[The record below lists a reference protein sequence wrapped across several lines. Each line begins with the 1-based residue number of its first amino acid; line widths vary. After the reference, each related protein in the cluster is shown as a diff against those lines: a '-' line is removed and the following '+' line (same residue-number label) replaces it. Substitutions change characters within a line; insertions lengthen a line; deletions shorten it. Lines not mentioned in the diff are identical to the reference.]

1 MSSRPYKKSMNPFE
15 EEDDDIDDETFL
27 KNSRRPQSSFEE
39 QIQSLQEKRKEIEN
53 RTVQSTERSISILRD
68 SEQIG
73 IATAEELMRQ
83 RDQLERTDKRLD
95 EINAT
100 LRFSQ
105 KHING
110 IKSVFSSLKN
120 FVSGKSDTSS
130 PTSGSN
136 LNKAQ
141 SADTDFKENVSS
153 YDRYENHPST
163 RLYQVNNVNVP
174 SQTQA
179 SGSKNISAVLDANLQ
194 EMATSISRLKGLATD
209 LSQEIDG
216 QNELIDNIT
225 NKTETADLT
234 IQRQNKDM
242 HRILKK

>member
-1 MSSRPYKKSMNPFE
+1 MSSKPYRKTTNPFE

-27 KNSRRPQSSFEE
+27 KNSRRPQSSFDE
-39 QIQSLQEKRKEIEN
+39 QIQSLQEKRKDIEN
-53 RTVQSTERSISILRD
+53 RTIQSTERSISILRD

-120 FVSGKSDTSS
+120 FVSGKTDSNTSS
-130 PTSGSN
+130 PASTLS
-136 LNKAQ
+136 KTQ
-141 SADTDFKENVSS
+141 VSS
-153 YDRYENHPST
+153 
-163 RLYQVNNVNVP
+163 
-174 SQTQA
+174 
-179 SGSKNISAVLDANLQ
+179 I
-194 EMATSISRLKGLATD
+194 
-209 LSQEIDG
+209 
-216 QNELIDNIT
+216 
-225 NKTETADLT
+225 
-234 IQRQNKDM
+234 
-242 HRILKK
+242 